1 MGGTIVGKKQ
11 TRTNRGARTGGHE
24 HRTEAAAKEQK
35 AAAPPREASMPLVE
49 HASHR
54 KERKF
59 GHN

>member
-1 MGGTIVGKKQ
+1 VGKKQ

-24 HRTEAAAKEQK
+24 HRADAAAKEK
-35 AAAPPREASMPLVE
+35 SAPTPTRETSMPLVE

>member
-1 MGGTIVGKKQ
+1 MGKKQ

-24 HRTEAAAKEQK
+24 HRTDAAAKEK
-35 AAAPPREASMPLVE
+35 SAETPTRGTSMPLVE

-54 KERKF
+54 KEPKF

>member
-1 MGGTIVGKKQ
+1 MGKKQ

-24 HRTEAAAKEQK
+24 HRTEAATKEQSTATPK
-35 AAAPPREASMPLVE
+35 RESSMPLVE